1 MIFKS
6 FFNYVKIVVGKLNMK
21 KREDKVN
28 YILLWVFFSLGYF
41 FGFLLVPIF
50 LYPIIKYN
58 EKYLTDS
65 MRSGMIC
72 GFIASVLIIILLS
85 I

>member
-1 MIFKS
+1 MFKS
-6 FFNYVKIVVGKLNMK
+6 FFNYDKIVIGKLNMK

-28 YILLWVFFSLGYF
+28 YLLLWVFFSLGYF

-72 GFIASVLIIILLS
+72 GFVVSVLLIILLS

>member
-6 FFNYVKIVVGKLNMK
+6 FFNYDKIVIGKLNMK

-28 YILLWVFFSLGYF
+28 YLLLWVFFSLGYF

-72 GFIASVLIIILLS
+72 GFVVSVLLIILLS

>member
-1 MIFKS
+1 
-6 FFNYVKIVVGKLNMK
+6 MK

-28 YILLWVFFSLGYF
+28 YLNLWIFFSLGYF
-41 FGFLLVPIF
+41 FGFILIPIF

-58 EKYLTDS
+58 EKDLTNA

-72 GFIASVLIIILLS
+72 GFVASILIIILLS